1 MSINMSVA
9 HVEEVEEVDIVEIT
23 DEQIKLG
30 LRRLARIKSNLKSI
44 RLEISEKILDGVKDC
59 RESVA
64 DALIIAGELS
74 VTAEPN
80 D

>member
-1 MSINMSVA
+1 MSVA

>member
-30 LRRLARIKSNLKSI
+30 LRRLA
-44 RLEISEKILDGVKDC
+44 
-59 RESVA
+59 
-64 DALIIAGELS
+64 
-74 VTAEPN
+74 
-80 D
+80 